1 MGRIRILQVG
11 DVHFPVGTDGYD
23 ADMYDAGL
31 TRADAMAPRR
41 LETVAASLVDTLQSS
56 TCPVTIAICGD
67 LTTRGDKENYRE
79 AAFWLHQLLDLPT
92 HPPEQLMVVPGNHD
106 VHRPDVQ
113 SPEDDLF
120 LKFDYLKDTWESI
133 GSPGVMAPDT
143 VRLNDIQLSDG
154 RIYLA
159 SLNSCLMCGSYR
171 ILAAELQEAIV
182 SNYLELNNNSSPK
195 DAEVER
201 ITAACAITKEQV
213 DVPGIHERHIQELHD
228 ALEQAPVG
236 AVAIIL
242 AHHNVLPQFRP
253 RIAPYPELINAGR
266 LRATLV
272 RARVPTI
279 YLHGHVHND
288 PIEALHDHTGDL
300 LDAAFIGAPELRD
313 GFNQVDVVMTTS
325 GTLLGIDVT
334 AIRVRDGTVRRSEA
348 QSFRIPMVRLPP
360 VRRQLVRQFVRLF
373 GEEGELRFEDVLVK
387 VYSKNFEFKREEAVK
402 ELLLEAWWLGE
413 VHLTLD
419 NQLGSDPPE
428 NQDPT
433 EWTVRVI

>member
-1 MGRIRILQVG
+1 MG

-23 ADMYDAGL
+23 ADMYDGGL

-67 LTTRGDKENYRE
+67 LTTRGNKEYYRE
-79 AAFWLHQLLDLPT
+79 AAFWLHQLLDLPS

-113 SPEDDLF
+113 TSEDDLF
-120 LKFDYLKDTWESI
+120 LKFAYLKDTWESI
-133 GSPGVMAPDT
+133 GSPGVMAPDA
-143 VRLNDIQLSDG
+143 VRLNDIQVSDS
-154 RIYLA
+154 RLYLA

-171 ILAAELQEAIV
+171 SLASDLQETIV
-182 SNYLELNNNSSPK
+182 SNYIELNDDLSPN
-195 DAEVER
+195 DVEIEQLR
-201 ITAACAITKEQV
+201 AACALTREQV
-213 DVPGIHERHIQELHD
+213 DLPGIHETHIQELHD
-228 ALEQAPVG
+228 ILERAPVG
-236 AVAIIL
+236 AVAVIL

-266 LRATLV
+266 LRAILV

-300 LDAAFIGAPELRD
+300 LDAAFIGAPEFRD
-313 GFNQVDVVMTTS
+313 GFNQVDIVMTTS
-325 GTLLGIDVT
+325 GVLLGIDVT

-360 VRRQLVRQFVRLF
+360 TRRRLVRQFVRLL
-373 GEEGELRFEDVLVK
+373 GTEGELRFEDVLST
-387 VYSKNFEFKREEAVK
+387 VYREDFEFKRERAVK
-402 ELLLEAWWLGE
+402 ELLLEAWWLNE

-419 NQLGSDPPE
+419 EQLGSDPPE
-428 NQDPT
+428 KQDPT
-433 EWTVRVI
+433 DWTVRVT